1 MSVSVWKRW
10 IIGVSLKELVRAKV
24 IEVGEF
30 TVVVLVMLWRFLILI
45 SKEENGR
52 NELFKLYNYINI

>member
-24 IEVGEF
+24 IEVGDF
-30 TVVVLVMLWRFLILI
+30 TVVVLVML
-45 SKEENGR
+45 
-52 NELFKLYNYINI
+52 